1 MIKSPKRIKYKDNPY
16 EIKVINEKYFV
27 SFKDSNNNKQNIR
40 VSSQIFEVFNESE
53 LHDLSELN
61 EYDRHIEHSEVFDI
75 TLYHKASNESYS
87 LEKEVEDKLFH
98 QELKKCIRMLPEV
111 QKRRIIKYY
120 FEDKNEYEIAKEE
133 ATTHQAVNKSLKQAR
148 EKLKEILKK

>member
-1 MIKSPKRIKYKDNPY
+1 MAERPKRRKYKDNPY
-16 EIKVINEKYFV
+16 EIKVINKKYFIN
-27 SFKDSNNNKQNIR
+27 FKDSNNKNQNIQI
-40 VSSQIFEVFNESE
+40 SSQIFEIFNDSE

-75 TLYHKASNESYS
+75 TLYHKTTFESYS
-87 LEKEVEDKLFH
+87 LEQEVEDKLFN
-98 QELKKCIRMLPEV
+98 QELKKCIEILSEV

-133 ATTHQAVNKSLKQAR
+133 ATTHQAVNKTLKLAR